1 MTVTDYIHVSA
12 FFEPSQFD
20 KITPTSVCDMLKLCP
35 KKGHPA
41 EKTMSSTTS
50 HFLWIFDVDLY
61 GTVV

>member
-1 MTVTDYIHVSA
+1 MVTDYIHVSA

-20 KITPTSVCDMLKLCP
+20 KMTPTSVCDMLKLCP

-41 EKTMSSTTS
+41 EKNNE
-50 HFLWIFDVDLY
+50 FNNFAFFWIFDVDFH